1 MIKGLIK
8 QYAVLLGSVLALA
21 LLAGA
26 CYLTYV
32 VTDNHWSAKY
42 SGLEQKYSD
51 ASAKAT
57 QEARVKEW
65 EYQNN
70 VDAIAQQGAKDLAQ
84 ARSDA
89 DSANASIGRLQQR
102 INRLLADTSS
112 EDSGT
117 TQRGKTA
124 REALDLLAN
133 LLEKHSAELVEI
145 GEFADLAHA
154 AGTTCE
160 RAYDTLAREFNNLQ
174 NTTTEPP
181 Q

>member
-133 LLEKHSAELVEI
+133 VLEKSLERNRQLADYADKASSAGL
-145 GEFADLAHA
+145 
-154 AGTTCE
+154 TCE
-160 RAYDTLAREFNNLQ
+160 KAYDSIQ
-174 NTTTEPP
+174 SGK
-181 Q
+181 

>member
-1 MIKGLIK
+1 MIKNLIK

-26 CYLTYV
+26 CYLTYF

-42 SGLEQKYSD
+42 SGLEKQYSD

-57 QEARVKEW
+57 KDARDKEQ

-70 VDAIAQQGAKDLAQ
+70 VDALAQQGAKDLAQ

-89 DSANASIGRLQQR
+89 DTANASIGRLQQR

-133 LLEKHSAELVEI
+133 VLEKSLERNRQLAEYADQASSA
-145 GEFADLAHA
+145 GS
-154 AGTTCE
+154 TCE
-160 RAYDTLAREFNNLQ
+160 KAYDAIQ
-174 NTTTEPP
+174 SGK
-181 Q
+181 

>member
-1 MIKGLIK
+1 MIKDLIK

-32 VTDNHWSAKY
+32 ITDNHWSAKY
-42 SGLEQKYSD
+42 SGLKQEYSD

-57 QEARVKEW
+57 QEARIKEW

-133 LLEKHSAELVEI
+133 VLEKSLERNKQLADYADKASSAGL
-145 GEFADLAHA
+145 
-154 AGTTCE
+154 TCE
-160 RAYDTLAREFNNLQ
+160 KAYDAIQ
-174 NTTTEPP
+174 SGK
-181 Q
+181 

>member
-1 MIKGLIK
+1 MIKDLIK

-42 SGLEQKYSD
+42 SGLKQEYSD

-133 LLEKHSAELVEI
+133 VLEKSLERNRQLADYADKVSSA
-145 GEFADLAHA
+145 GS
-154 AGTTCE
+154 TCE
-160 RAYDTLAREFNNLQ
+160 KAYDAIQ
-174 NTTTEPP
+174 SGK
-181 Q
+181 

>member
-1 MIKGLIK
+1 MIKDLIK

-42 SGLEQKYSD
+42 SGLKQEYSD

-57 QEARVKEW
+57 EEARVKEW

-102 INRLLADTSS
+102 INRLLANTSS

-133 LLEKHSAELVEI
+133 VLEKSLERNRQLAEYADQASSA
-145 GEFADLAHA
+145 GF
-154 AGTTCE
+154 TCE
-160 RAYDTLAREFNNLQ
+160 KAYDSIQ
-174 NTTTEPP
+174 SGK
-181 Q
+181 

>member
-1 MIKGLIK
+1 MIKDLIK

-32 VTDNHWSAKY
+32 VTDNLWSAKY
-42 SGLEQKYSD
+42 SGLKQEYSD

-57 QEARVKEW
+57 QEARIKEW

-133 LLEKHSAELVEI
+133 VLEKSLERNRQLADYADKASSAGL
-145 GEFADLAHA
+145 
-154 AGTTCE
+154 TCE
-160 RAYDTLAREFNNLQ
+160 KAYDAIQ
-174 NTTTEPP
+174 SGK
-181 Q
+181 

>member
-1 MIKGLIK
+1 MIKDLIK

-42 SGLEQKYSD
+42 SGLKQEYSD

-133 LLEKHSAELVEI
+133 VLEKSLERNRQLAEYADQASSA
-145 GEFADLAHA
+145 GF
-154 AGTTCE
+154 TCE
-160 RAYDTLAREFNNLQ
+160 KAYDAIQ
-174 NTTTEPP
+174 SSK
-181 Q
+181 

>member
-1 MIKGLIK
+1 MIKDLIK
-8 QYAVLLGSVLALA
+8 QYAVLLGSVLALV

-42 SGLEQKYSD
+42 SGLKQEYSD

-133 LLEKHSAELVEI
+133 VLEKSLERNRQLAKYADQASSA
-145 GEFADLAHA
+145 GF
-154 AGTTCE
+154 TCE
-160 RAYDTLAREFNNLQ
+160 KAYDAIQ
-174 NTTTEPP
+174 SGK
-181 Q
+181 

>member
-1 MIKGLIK
+1 MIKDLIK

-42 SGLEQKYSD
+42 SGLKQEYND

-70 VDAIAQQGAKDLAQ
+70 VDAISQQGAKDLAQ

-102 INRLLADTSS
+102 INRLLANTSS

-133 LLEKHSAELVEI
+133 VLEKSLERNRQLADYADQASSAGL
-145 GEFADLAHA
+145 
-154 AGTTCE
+154 TCE
-160 RAYDTLAREFNNLQ
+160 KAYDAIQ
-174 NTTTEPP
+174 SGK
-181 Q
+181 

>member
-1 MIKGLIK
+1 MIKDLIK

-57 QEARVKEW
+57 EEARVKEW

-89 DSANASIGRLQQR
+89 DTANASIGRLQQR

-133 LLEKHSAELVEI
+133 VLEKSIERNQQLAEY
-145 GEFADLAHA
+145 ADA
-154 AGTTCE
+154 
-160 RAYDTLAREFNNLQ
+160 ARESGLTCQRQYDSLRNKKA
-174 NTTTEPP
+174 P
-181 Q
+181 

>member
-1 MIKGLIK
+1 MIKDLIK
-8 QYAVLLGSVLALA
+8 QYTVLLGSVLALA

-42 SGLEQKYSD
+42 SDLEQKYSD

-133 LLEKHSAELVEI
+133 VLEKSLERNRQLADYADKASSAGL
-145 GEFADLAHA
+145 
-154 AGTTCE
+154 TCE
-160 RAYDTLAREFNNLQ
+160 KAYDAIQ
-174 NTTTEPP
+174 SGK
-181 Q
+181 

>member
-1 MIKGLIK
+1 MIKDLIK

-42 SGLEQKYSD
+42 SGLKQEYSD

-133 LLEKHSAELVEI
+133 VLEKSLERNRQLADYADKASSA
-145 GEFADLAHA
+145 GS
-154 AGTTCE
+154 TCE
-160 RAYDTLAREFNNLQ
+160 KVYDAIQ
-174 NTTTEPP
+174 SGK
-181 Q
+181 

>member
-1 MIKGLIK
+1 MIKDLIK

-102 INRLLADTSS
+102 INRLLTDTSS

-133 LLEKHSAELVEI
+133 VLEKSLERNRQLADYADKASSAGL
-145 GEFADLAHA
+145 
-154 AGTTCE
+154 TCE
-160 RAYDTLAREFNNLQ
+160 KAYDAIQ
-174 NTTTEPP
+174 SGK
-181 Q
+181 

>member
-1 MIKGLIK
+1 MIKDLIK

-42 SGLEQKYSD
+42 SGLKQEFSN

-133 LLEKHSAELVEI
+133 VLEKSLERNRQLADYADKASSAGL
-145 GEFADLAHA
+145 
-154 AGTTCE
+154 TCE
-160 RAYDTLAREFNNLQ
+160 KAYDSIQ
-174 NTTTEPP
+174 SGK
-181 Q
+181 

>member
-1 MIKGLIK
+1 MIKDLIK

-133 LLEKHSAELVEI
+133 VLEKSLERNRQLAEY
-145 GEFADLAHA
+145 ADRA
-154 AGTTCE
+154 AEAGRVCE
-160 RAYDTLAREFNNLQ
+160 RQYDELTR
-174 NTTTEPP
+174 
-181 Q
+181 

>member
-1 MIKGLIK
+1 MIKDLIK

-42 SGLEQKYSD
+42 SGLEQRYSD

-133 LLEKHSAELVEI
+133 VLEKSLERNRQLADYADKASSAGL
-145 GEFADLAHA
+145 
-154 AGTTCE
+154 TCE
-160 RAYDTLAREFNNLQ
+160 KAYDAIQ
-174 NTTTEPP
+174 SGK
-181 Q
+181 

>member
-1 MIKGLIK
+1 MIKNLIK
-8 QYAVLLGSVLALA
+8 QYSVLLGSVLALA

-42 SGLEQKYSD
+42 SGLKQKYSD

-133 LLEKHSAELVEI
+133 VLEKSLERNRQLAKYADQASSA
-145 GEFADLAHA
+145 GF
-154 AGTTCE
+154 TCE
-160 RAYDTLAREFNNLQ
+160 KAYDAIQ
-174 NTTTEPP
+174 SGK
-181 Q
+181 

>member
-1 MIKGLIK
+1 MIKDLIK

-57 QEARVKEW
+57 QEARDKEW

-117 TQRGKTA
+117 APRGKTA

-133 LLEKHSAELVEI
+133 VLEKSLERNRQLAEY
-145 GEFADLAHA
+145 ADRA
-154 AGTTCE
+154 AEAGRVCE
-160 RAYDTLAREFNNLQ
+160 RQYDELTR
-174 NTTTEPP
+174 
-181 Q
+181 

>member
-1 MIKGLIK
+1 MIKDLIK

-112 EDSGT
+112 EDSGI

-133 LLEKHSAELVEI
+133 VLEKSLERNRQLAEYADKASSAGFTSEK
-145 GEFADLAHA
+145 
-154 AGTTCE
+154 
-160 RAYDTLAREFNNLQ
+160 AYDSIQ
-174 NTTTEPP
+174 SGK
-181 Q
+181 

>member
-1 MIKGLIK
+1 MIKDLIK

-84 ARSDA
+84 ARYDA

-133 LLEKHSAELVEI
+133 VLEKSLERNRQLAEYADKASSAGL
-145 GEFADLAHA
+145 
-154 AGTTCE
+154 TCE
-160 RAYDTLAREFNNLQ
+160 KAYDAIQ
-174 NTTTEPP
+174 SGK
-181 Q
+181 

>member
-1 MIKGLIK
+1 MIKDLIK

-42 SGLEQKYSD
+42 SGLKQEYSD

-133 LLEKHSAELVEI
+133 VLEKSLERNRQLADYADKASSAGL
-145 GEFADLAHA
+145 
-154 AGTTCE
+154 TCE
-160 RAYDTLAREFNNLQ
+160 KAYDAIQ
-174 NTTTEPP
+174 SGK
-181 Q
+181 

>member
-1 MIKGLIK
+1 MIKDLIK

-32 VTDNHWSAKY
+32 VTDDHWSAKY
-42 SGLEQKYSD
+42 SGLEQKYSN

-133 LLEKHSAELVEI
+133 VLEKSLERNRQLADYADKASSA
-145 GEFADLAHA
+145 GF
-154 AGTTCE
+154 TCE
-160 RAYDTLAREFNNLQ
+160 KAYDAIQ
-174 NTTTEPP
+174 SGK
-181 Q
+181 

>member
-1 MIKGLIK
+1 MIKDLIK

-42 SGLEQKYSD
+42 SGLKQEYSD

-133 LLEKHSAELVEI
+133 VLEKSLERNRQLADYADQASSA
-145 GEFADLAHA
+145 GF
-154 AGTTCE
+154 TCE
-160 RAYDTLAREFNNLQ
+160 KAYDTIQ
-174 NTTTEPP
+174 SGK
-181 Q
+181 

>member
-1 MIKGLIK
+1 MIKDLIK

-42 SGLEQKYSD
+42 SGLKQEYSD

-117 TQRGKTA
+117 PQRGKTA

-133 LLEKHSAELVEI
+133 VLEKSLERNRQLAEYADQASSA
-145 GEFADLAHA
+145 GF
-154 AGTTCE
+154 TCE
-160 RAYDTLAREFNNLQ
+160 KAYDAIQ
-174 NTTTEPP
+174 SGK
-181 Q
+181 

>member
-1 MIKGLIK
+1 MIKDLIK

-42 SGLEQKYSD
+42 SGLKQEYSD

-57 QEARVKEW
+57 QEARIKEW

-133 LLEKHSAELVEI
+133 VLEKSLERNRQLADYADKASSAGL
-145 GEFADLAHA
+145 
-154 AGTTCE
+154 TCE
-160 RAYDTLAREFNNLQ
+160 KAYDSIQ
-174 NTTTEPP
+174 SGK
-181 Q
+181 

>member
-1 MIKGLIK
+1 MIKDLIK

-42 SGLEQKYSD
+42 SGLKQEYSD

-124 REALDLLAN
+124 REALDLLAHV
-133 LLEKHSAELVEI
+133 LEKSLERNRQLADYADKASSAGL
-145 GEFADLAHA
+145 
-154 AGTTCE
+154 TCE
-160 RAYDTLAREFNNLQ
+160 KA
-174 NTTTEPP
+174 
-181 Q
+181 

>member
-1 MIKGLIK
+1 MIKDLIK

-133 LLEKHSAELVEI
+133 VLEKSLERNRQLADYADKASSAGL
-145 GEFADLAHA
+145 
-154 AGTTCE
+154 TCE
-160 RAYDTLAREFNNLQ
+160 KAYDSIQ
-174 NTTTEPP
+174 SGK
-181 Q
+181 

>member
-1 MIKGLIK
+1 MIKDLIK
-8 QYAVLLGSVLALA
+8 QYAVLLGSVLALV

-32 VTDNHWSAKY
+32 VTDNQWSAKY

-133 LLEKHSAELVEI
+133 VLEKSLERNRQLAEYADQASSA
-145 GEFADLAHA
+145 GF
-154 AGTTCE
+154 TCE
-160 RAYDTLAREFNNLQ
+160 KAYDAIQ
-174 NTTTEPP
+174 SGK
-181 Q
+181 

>member
-1 MIKGLIK
+1 MIKDLIK

-133 LLEKHSAELVEI
+133 VLEKSLERNRQLAEYADKASSAGL
-145 GEFADLAHA
+145 
-154 AGTTCE
+154 TCE
-160 RAYDTLAREFNNLQ
+160 KAYDSIQ
-174 NTTTEPP
+174 SGK
-181 Q
+181 

>member
-1 MIKGLIK
+1 MK
-8 QYAVLLGSVLALA
+8 Q
-21 LLAGA
+21 
-26 CYLTYV
+26 
-32 VTDNHWSAKY
+32 
-42 SGLEQKYSD
+42 EYSD

-133 LLEKHSAELVEI
+133 VLEKSLERNRQLADYADKASSAGL
-145 GEFADLAHA
+145 
-154 AGTTCE
+154 TCE
-160 RAYDTLAREFNNLQ
+160 KAYDAIQ
-174 NTTTEPP
+174 SGK
-181 Q
+181 

>member
-1 MIKGLIK
+1 MIKDLIK

-21 LLAGA
+21 LLAGS

-133 LLEKHSAELVEI
+133 VLEKSLERNRQLAEYADQASSA
-145 GEFADLAHA
+145 GF
-154 AGTTCE
+154 TCE
-160 RAYDTLAREFNNLQ
+160 KAYDAIQ
-174 NTTTEPP
+174 SGK
-181 Q
+181 

>member
-1 MIKGLIK
+1 MIKDLIK

-89 DSANASIGRLQQR
+89 DIANASIGRLQQR
-102 INRLLADTSS
+102 INRLLANTSS

-133 LLEKHSAELVEI
+133 VLEKSLERNRQL
-145 GEFADLAHA
+145 ADYADKA
-154 AGTTCE
+154 SNAGFTCE
-160 RAYDTLAREFNNLQ
+160 KAYDAIQ
-174 NTTTEPP
+174 SGK
-181 Q
+181 

>member
-1 MIKGLIK
+1 MIKDLIK

-21 LLAGA
+21 LFAGA

-32 VTDNHWSAKY
+32 VTDNHWSTKY
-42 SGLEQKYSD
+42 SGLKQEYSD

-102 INRLLADTSS
+102 INRLLTDASS

-133 LLEKHSAELVEI
+133 VLEKSLERNRQLAEYADKASSAGL
-145 GEFADLAHA
+145 
-154 AGTTCE
+154 TCE
-160 RAYDTLAREFNNLQ
+160 KAYDSIQ
-174 NTTTEPP
+174 SGK
-181 Q
+181 

>member
-1 MIKGLIK
+1 MIKDLIK

-42 SGLEQKYSD
+42 SGLEQKYSN

-65 EYQNN
+65 EYQKN

-84 ARSDA
+84 ARYDA
-89 DSANASIGRLQQR
+89 DSANAAIGRLQQR

-133 LLEKHSAELVEI
+133 VLEKSLERNRQLANY
-145 GEFADLAHA
+145 ADKASN
-154 AGTTCE
+154 AGLTCE
-160 RAYDTLAREFNNLQ
+160 KAYDAIQ
-174 NTTTEPP
+174 SGK
-181 Q
+181 

>member
-1 MIKGLIK
+1 MIKDLIK

-42 SGLEQKYSD
+42 SGLKQEYSD

-124 REALDLLAN
+124 REAFDLLAN
-133 LLEKHSAELVEI
+133 VLEKSLERNRQLADYADKASSAGL
-145 GEFADLAHA
+145 
-154 AGTTCE
+154 TCE
-160 RAYDTLAREFNNLQ
+160 KAYDAIQ
-174 NTTTEPP
+174 SGK
-181 Q
+181 

>member
-1 MIKGLIK
+1 MIKDLIK

-57 QEARVKEW
+57 QEARIKEW

-133 LLEKHSAELVEI
+133 VLEKSLERNRQLADYADKASSAGL
-145 GEFADLAHA
+145 
-154 AGTTCE
+154 TCE
-160 RAYDTLAREFNNLQ
+160 KAYDAIQ
-174 NTTTEPP
+174 SGK
-181 Q
+181 

>member
-1 MIKGLIK
+1 MIKDLIK

-42 SGLEQKYSD
+42 SGLKQEYSD

-133 LLEKHSAELVEI
+133 VLEKSLERNRQLAEYADKASSAGL
-145 GEFADLAHA
+145 
-154 AGTTCE
+154 TCE
-160 RAYDTLAREFNNLQ
+160 KAYDTIQ
-174 NTTTEPP
+174 SGK
-181 Q
+181 

>member
-1 MIKGLIK
+1 MIKDLIK

-42 SGLEQKYSD
+42 SGLKQEYSD

-57 QEARVKEW
+57 QEARIKEW

-133 LLEKHSAELVEI
+133 VLEKSLERNRQLAEYADKASSAGL
-145 GEFADLAHA
+145 
-154 AGTTCE
+154 TCE
-160 RAYDTLAREFNNLQ
+160 KAYDSIQ
-174 NTTTEPP
+174 SGK
-181 Q
+181 

>member
-1 MIKGLIK
+1 MIKDLIK

-65 EYQNN
+65 EYQTMLM
-70 VDAIAQQGAKDLAQ
+70 QSHSKGLKTSHKLALTLIVPMLLLVGCSNGSTVYLPTPAPKIPALPKEARQPEKPSICLPTCSKNLSNETDSWLTTPTKPVVLDPPVKKPTTPSNQ
-84 ARSDA
+84 AS
-89 DSANASIGRLQQR
+89 N
-102 INRLLADTSS
+102 T
-112 EDSGT
+112 
-117 TQRGKTA
+117 K
-124 REALDLLAN
+124 
-133 LLEKHSAELVEI
+133 LVY
-145 GEFADLAHA
+145 FV
-154 AGTTCE
+154 
-160 RAYDTLAREFNNLQ
+160 
-174 NTTTEPP
+174 
-181 Q
+181 

>member
-1 MIKGLIK
+1 MIKDLIK

-42 SGLEQKYSD
+42 SGLEKQYSD

-133 LLEKHSAELVEI
+133 VLEKSLERNRQLAEYADQASSA
-145 GEFADLAHA
+145 GF
-154 AGTTCE
+154 TCE
-160 RAYDTLAREFNNLQ
+160 KAYDAIQ
-174 NTTTEPP
+174 SSK
-181 Q
+181 